1 MITVSS
7 LLSSVR
13 HEAFCDEFVKIAE
26 MSEKDKKKIMNTL
39 KAVGVISLA
48 SGLGYASANALDQ
61 ATRAKVVDYLSKIP
75 AEKRQKMLM
84 GASALVGAG
93 TGYAARR
100 VMEEREKMRNAG

>member
-1 MITVSS
+1 MSS

-26 MSEKDKKKIMNTL
+26 MSEKDKKIMNTL

-61 ATRAKVVDYLSKIP
+61 ATRAKVVGYLSKIP

-100 VMEEREKMRNAG
+100 VMEEREKLINAG

>member
-13 HEAFCDEFVKIAE
+13 HEAFCDELVKIAE
-26 MSEKDKKKIMNTL
+26 LSKEDKNKIMNTL

-48 SGLGYASANALDQ
+48 SGLGYATANALDQ
-61 ATRAKVVDYLSKIP
+61 SSRAKVVQMLANMP
-75 AEKRQKMLM
+75 PEKRQKLLVA
-84 GASALVGAG
+84 ASSVIGAG